1 MQFTSAINHG
11 AMNNHAQNA
20 TLQHSHFKKAFATRR
35 SFMRPLSRALLGFAC
50 IAATTLQP
58 QASDTNLDLEIPQW
72 TTEDFYAAIDKD
84 DVKSVQ
90 EYLSDTKR
98 ATKEFLSYYLLDY
111 ALEHERNQIAQ
122 LMIEAGAGVDTFSA
136 VKYENVPI
144 LEEMLKRGIPP
155 LGASLAAERGNTD
168 LVVML
173 LDHGEGDLN
182 TEGAVRNGH
191 LDAVKLLLDHG
202 AEPAGLVT
210 AIALGHK
217 AVAQLLLD
225 SGANPNELTRF
236 SGDVWRQIDFP
247 SEYTLEYLSPL
258 HYAVLIKSLDLVNA
272 LLEAGADPN
281 IFPSANVLREH
292 SFSDDAWP
300 TVLQTAQ
307 DPEWG
312 DKAITQILKKN
323 GAILDVSNDDED
335 AKLVLDLYDAA
346 EAWNYEEV
354 ARLLKLGATPTGFG
368 SFFYEMSERYDP
380 KIIQAF
386 VEAGADPNVFD
397 LLAGGPMYT
406 PTALTL
412 WNGDIENFKRFV
424 EAGAEISET
433 LFGWYMKIAHSPGLS
448 EAIEILWKIGHDRQ
462 YEYYRAPFDLALLH
476 DVEAMLAKGAR
487 PVGLRTAV
495 GRGRELEVKLLLEA
509 GADPNQPSERDE
521 RTILEIAMELDNE
534 VIVNLL
540 EQADA
545 ED

>member
-1 MQFTSAINHG
+1 
-11 AMNNHAQNA
+11 
-20 TLQHSHFKKAFATRR
+20 
-35 SFMRPLSRALLGFAC
+35 MRPFSRALVGLAC
-50 IAATTLQP
+50 IATTTLQP
-58 QASDTNLDLEIPQW
+58 QASNTNFDLEIPQW
-72 TTEDFYAAIDKD
+72 TTEDFYDAIDND

-111 ALEHERNQIAQ
+111 ALELERSQIAQ
-122 LMIEAGAGVDTFSA
+122 LMVEAGAGVDTFSA

-144 LEEMLKRGIPP
+144 LEEMLKRGVKAR
-155 LGASLAAERGNTD
+155 GASLAAERGRFD
-168 LVVML
+168 VVKML
-173 LDHGEGDLN
+173 LDHGDDDLS

-191 LDAVKLLLDHG
+191 LETVKLLLDHG
-202 AEPAGLVT
+202 AEPDGLAT
-210 AIALGHK
+210 AVILGHE

-225 SGANPNELTRF
+225 AGANPNEFNRF
-236 SGDVWRQIDFP
+236 SEEERFEVDFP
-247 SEYTLEYLSPL
+247 IKYTLEYLSPL
-258 HYAVLIKSLDLVNA
+258 HYAVLHKSLDLVNA
-272 LLEAGADPN
+272 LLKAGADPN
-281 IFPSANVLREH
+281 LFPSASTLREH
-292 SFSDDAWP
+292 SFYDDAWP

-307 DPEWG
+307 DPDWG
-312 DKAITQILKKN
+312 DEAIAQVLKKS
-323 GAILDVSNDDED
+323 GAILEVSHDEED
-335 AKLVLDLYDAA
+335 SQLELDLYDAA
-346 EAWNYEEV
+346 EAWNYEEIV
-354 ARLLKLGATPTGFG
+354 RLLKLGATPTGFG
-368 SFFYEMSERYDP
+368 SFYYEMSERYDP
-380 KIIQAF
+380 RIIQAF
-386 VEAGADPNVFD
+386 VEAGADPNVFN
-397 LLAGGPMYT
+397 LLAGGSMYT

-540 EQADA
+540 EQAGA
-545 ED
+545 EE

>member
-1 MQFTSAINHG
+1 
-11 AMNNHAQNA
+11 
-20 TLQHSHFKKAFATRR
+20 
-35 SFMRPLSRALLGFAC
+35 MRPFSRALLGLAC

-58 QASDTNLDLEIPQW
+58 QESDRNLDLEIPQW
-72 TTEDFYAAIDKD
+72 TTEDFYDAIDAD
-84 DVKSVQ
+84 DVKSVE

-122 LMIEAGAGVDTFSA
+122 LMVEAGAGVDTFSA

-144 LEEMLKRGIPP
+144 LEEMLKREVAP

-202 AEPAGLVT
+202 AEPTGLAT

-236 SGDVWRQIDFP
+236 IGDVWRQVDFP
-247 SEYTLEYLSPL
+247 SEYTFEYLSPL

-272 LLEAGADPN
+272 LLKAGADPN
-281 IFPSANVLREH
+281 IFPSASILREH

-307 DPEWG
+307 IPEWG
-312 DKAITQILKKN
+312 DEAIAKVLKKN
-323 GAILDVSNDDED
+323 GAILDISIDED
-335 AKLVLDLYDAA
+335 DARLELDLYRAA
-346 EAWNYEEV
+346 EEWNYEEV
-354 ARLLKLGATPTGFG
+354 ARLLKLGATPAGFG
-368 SFFYEMSERYDP
+368 RFYYEMSERYDP
-380 KIIQAF
+380 RVVQAF
-386 VEAGADPNVFD
+386 VEAGADPNVFN

-412 WNGDIENFKRFV
+412 WHGDIENFKRFV
-424 EAGAEISET
+424 EAGAEISEV
-433 LFGWYMKIAHSPGLS
+433 LLGWYMKLAHSPGLS
-448 EAIEILWKIGHDRQ
+448 EAREILWKLSHERQ
-462 YEYYRAPFDLALLH
+462 YEYYRAPFNLALLH
-476 DVEAMLAKGAR
+476 DVETMLAKGAR

-495 GRGRELEVKLLLEA
+495 GRESELDVKLLLEA
-509 GADPNQPSERDE
+509 GADPNQPSDRDE
-521 RTILEIAMELDNE
+521 RTILELAVETGNQNIISMLREAGAHE
-534 VIVNLL
+534 
-540 EQADA
+540 
-545 ED
+545 